1 MLASFLALSL
11 APGIGRRVG
20 LPSHESTNV
29 SAFAVA
35 DAVGGALYPELLVL
49 AGGKAG
55 ANLTAAAAVF
65 DGAGSEGGGWRT
77 HGSAL
82 SEPRV
87 SMAAASAPDG
97 SVIYFAG
104 GQTSG
109 GQQSALVDAV
119 VRRAINGSGGGGGG
133 VAYSALRSP
142 PPLSEPRSFL
152 AGASLRAPPA
162 LRHGGNGGG
171 NGGGAAAWYA
181 LFGGGEIVEG
191 VAGSDSSTVDIY
203 AHDSSGAVVSH
214 TVARLSK
221 ARKKLAAAAANGV
234 VAFAGGYTSG
244 EKDTPTRGYRDD
256 VDLWDAAT
264 GAWSV
269 ARLSQPRQ
277 YIVGAAA
284 GAHLVFAG
292 GFCSPCAGQNDT
304 SRSHVADVL
313 DTATGRWTSHVLAQK
328 RSNLAAASVGGRF
341 AVFGGGTDDGDN
353 ATKAVS
359 RSAMVDVFDGDSGA
373 WSTATLGAA
382 RCCLGAAG
390 GNRSVAMVGG
400 SDGFGAADVFTFAGG

>member
-11 APGIGRRVG
+11 APGIGRRTG

-119 VRRAINGSGGGGGG
+119 VRRAINGSGGGGSGGGGGGGGG

-162 LRHGGNGGG
+162 LRHGGHGGHGGGNGGG

-221 ARKKLAAAAANGV
+221 ARKKLAM
-234 VAFAGGYTSG
+234 
-244 EKDTPTRGYRDD
+244 EKDELQSALEEAETALEQEEVKVQRAQLEISAIRQDIDRRLAEKEEEFDTTR
-256 VDLWDAAT
+256 
-264 GAWSV
+264 
-269 ARLSQPRQ
+269 
-277 YIVGAAA
+277 
-284 GAHLVFAG
+284 
-292 GFCSPCAGQNDT
+292 
-304 SRSHVADVL
+304 
-313 DTATGRWTSHVLAQK
+313 
-328 RSNLAAASVGGRF
+328 
-341 AVFGGGTDDGDN
+341 
-353 ATKAVS
+353 
-359 RSAMVDVFDGDSGA
+359 
-373 WSTATLGAA
+373 
-382 RCCLGAAG
+382 
-390 GNRSVAMVGG
+390 
-400 SDGFGAADVFTFAGG
+400 